1 MELSTLQQPP
11 HCWSLIDV
19 GSELNDECGNS
30 DAIYHDSDDNESLQA
45 TLIDSY
51 HEEHYWIDEIDDND
65 PEEPETDDI
74 VILSYE
80 DIKKSSK

>member
-1 MELSTLQQPP
+1 MRQFWCHLPWFWRQWIPQ
-11 HCWSLIDV
+11 V
-19 GSELNDECGNS
+19 
-30 DAIYHDSDDNESLQA
+30 